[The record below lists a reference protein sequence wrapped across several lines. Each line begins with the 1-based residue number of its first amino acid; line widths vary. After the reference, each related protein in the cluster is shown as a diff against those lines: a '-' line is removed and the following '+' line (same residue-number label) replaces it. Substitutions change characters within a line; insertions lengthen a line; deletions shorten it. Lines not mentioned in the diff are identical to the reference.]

1 MTVSNKA
8 SNKSSRQSVALPV
21 QVAKRVKA
29 IAKSRKVSANRVIV
43 ELIEGGLEA
52 KDREKEHFF
61 KVAEQLAVSKN
72 PQEHRRLKEEL
83 ARLTFGE

>member
-1 MTVSNKA
+1 MSTSNKP
-8 SNKSSRQSVALPV
+8 SRQSVALP
-21 QVAKRVKA
+21 QHLARRVKA

-43 ELIEGGLEA
+43 ELIEEGLES

-61 KVAEQLAVSKN
+61 ELAERLAASKN
-72 PQEHRRLKEEL
+72 PHEQRQLKEEL